1 MIIAHNRR
9 IFQGYDQDNNLTF
22 TLLHAVDSESEH
34 LDS

>member
-9 IFQGYDQDNNLTF
+9 IFQGHDQDNNL
-22 TLLHAVDSESEH
+22 TLLHAVDSEFEH